1 MRRRTA
7 EISNAYFLPDG
18 AADPPKSSDE
28 TSLADR
34 FESVIDL
41 QDVDGYDLE
50 SWRLTSA
57 STDQVLTE
65 TIVAVFKQRPK

>member
-18 AADPPKSSDE
+18 SADPPKSPDE
-28 TSLADR
+28 MSLADR

-50 SWRLTSA
+50 SWQMTSA
-57 STDQVLTE
+57 STDQILTE